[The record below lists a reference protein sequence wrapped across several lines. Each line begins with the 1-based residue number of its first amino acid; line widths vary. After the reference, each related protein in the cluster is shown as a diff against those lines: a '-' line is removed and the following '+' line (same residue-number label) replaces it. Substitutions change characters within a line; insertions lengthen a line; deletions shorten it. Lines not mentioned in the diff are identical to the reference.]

1 MIPTLETER
10 LILREGRESD
20 FETLVA
26 FYADEEASKPV
37 GGPLNRAQAW
47 GRTAFNRGHW
57 ALRGYGNWAL
67 EEKATGDYAGW
78 AGLWFPEG
86 FPEREVGWGLILSKR
101 GRGYATEAA
110 LRARSYAY
118 EALGW
123 KTAISLVAP
132 DNPRSRRVA
141 ERLGAI
147 FERAIQHE
155 GMEFAVYRH
164 PSAETLVSSSN
175 PIGGFNPFGARKK

>member
-86 FPEREVGWGLILSKR
+86 FPEPRDRLLHRPVASALS
-101 GRGYATEAA
+101 GYAREAA
-110 LRARSYAY
+110 RA
-118 EALGW
+118 AL
-123 KTAISLVAP
+123 IPCL
-132 DNPRSRRVA
+132 
-141 ERLGAI
+141 
-147 FERAIQHE
+147 
-155 GMEFAVYRH
+155 
-164 PSAETLVSSSN
+164 
-175 PIGGFNPFGARKK
+175 

>member
-1 MIPTLETER
+1 MIPVLETER

-20 FETLVA
+20 LEVLVA

-37 GGPLNRAQAW
+37 GGPLTRAQAW
-47 GRTAFNRGHW
+47 GRMAFNRGHW

-86 FPEREVGWGLILSKR
+86 FPEREVGWGLMLSKR

-110 LRARSYAY
+110 SRARTFAY
-118 EALGW
+118 EILGW
-123 KTAISLVAP
+123 KTAISLIAP

-141 ERLGAI
+141 ERLGAT

-155 GMEFAVYRH
+155 GMEFGVYRH
-164 PSAETLVSSSN
+164 PSAESLVSSSN
-175 PIGGFNPFGARKK
+175 PIH